1 MKHADNALRTQ
12 ALLLA
17 MKALDVIS
25 KTLDI
30 IAADDAAPAAPAPSA
45 VPSADAAPAAP
56 APSAAPSADAA
67 PAAAG
72 VVGGFSADTESSA
85 ATPSSPCSPKPPKP
99 SKPSSPD
106 TYRADAIRFN
116 EQFLRDHYDLRYNTM
131 KKTTEFRPRQ
141 SESAAAPH
149 SSRGGVRGGVSPLP
163 PGEASVEEA
172 PWQPITERD
181 LNALTVGQLLAGG
194 QSWSYGMKLCID
206 SSRVDSFDPVN
217 DYLGHLPRWDGH
229 DHIAELAARVP
240 TQYEGWPM
248 LFRRWLLAMVAQAR
262 GMSQDHGNSLV
273 PMLIG
278 AQGTGKSTFCKMLLP
293 RQLRQYYMDD
303 IKMDN
308 AEQVERVL
316 GRMWLVNIDEYD
328 SKTQR
333 EQSKIKRLLT
343 ERDVQV
349 RRPRSDQYTLVRRVC
364 SFIATTND
372 RRPLCDPTGSRRYLC
387 VELTGAIDTATP
399 IDHGQLFAQAL
410 HALAQ
415 GEPFFLTREEE
426 AQMEAH
432 NRRYCRQTVLLD
444 AVQAVLQP
452 APTSADTL
460 MTTTDIEEL
469 LAAGGLRPQDMP
481 SPRQLT
487 AALRA
492 AGLRRGAQQGRHGW
506 YAKAVE
512 AENKKSAP

>member
-1 MKHADNALRTQ
+1 M
-12 ALLLA
+12 
-17 MKALDVIS
+17 
-25 KTLDI
+25 
-30 IAADDAAPAAPAPSA
+30 
-45 VPSADAAPAAP
+45 
-56 APSAAPSADAA
+56 
-67 PAAAG
+67 
-72 VVGGFSADTESSA
+72 
-85 ATPSSPCSPKPPKP
+85 
-99 SKPSSPD
+99 
-106 TYRADAIRFN
+106 
-116 EQFLRDHYDLRYNTM
+116 
-131 KKTTEFRPRQ
+131 
-141 SESAAAPH
+141 
-149 SSRGGVRGGVSPLP
+149 
-163 PGEASVEEA
+163 EEA

-328 SKTQR
+328 AKTQR

-426 AQMEAH
+426 AVMEAH
-432 NRRYCRQTVLLD
+432 NRRYCRQTVLQD

-452 APTSADTL
+452 APTSPDTL
-460 MTTTDIEEL
+460 MTTTDLEEL
-469 LAAGGLRPQDMP
+469 LAASGLRPQDMP

-492 AGLRRGAQQGRHGW
+492 AGLRQGAQQGRHGW

-512 AENKKSAP
+512 AATEKSECADMAI

>member
-1 MKHADNALRTQ
+1 MEEAAARYLCTPKTADTMKHADNALRTQ

-30 IAADDAAPAAPAPSA
+30 IAADDAVPAAPAP
-45 VPSADAAPAAP
+45 
-56 APSAAPSADAA
+56 
-67 PAAAG
+67 
-72 VVGGFSADTESSA
+72 SA

-141 SESAAAPH
+141 SESAAAPLP
-149 SSRGGVRGGVSPLP
+149 SRVRGGVSPLP
-163 PGEASVEEA
+163 LGEASGEEA

-328 SKTQR
+328 AKTQR

-460 MTTTDIEEL
+460 MTATDIEEL

-512 AENKKSAP
+512 ADTENTGAPQNVIYRR

>member
-1 MKHADNALRTQ
+1 MKNTDNALRSQ

-17 MKALDVIS
+17 MKALDIIS
-25 KTLDI
+25 KALDI
-30 IAADDAAPAAPAPSA
+30 IAVDDAANVDTPTDAPADDAAN
-45 VPSADAAPAAP
+45 VDTHADDTPTAS
-56 APSAAPSADAA
+56 SAAPSAATS
-67 PAAAG
+67 
-72 VVGGFSADTESSA
+72 VGGFSADAVSPSA
-85 ATPSSPCSPKPPKP
+85 PAVSSSPNP
-99 SKPSSPD
+99 SPD

-131 KKTTEFRPRQ
+131 KKTTEFRPKQ
-141 SESAAAPH
+141 LEVPISQVLSPNDQTPN
-149 SSRGGVRGGVSPLP
+149 SPLLQDWLP
-163 PGEASVEEA
+163 L
-172 PWQPITERD
+172 TDRD
-181 LNALTVGQLLAGG
+181 LNAITVGQLLAGG

-206 SSRVDSFDPVN
+206 SSRVESFDPVA
-217 DYLGHLPRWDGH
+217 DYLDHLPQWDGR
-229 DHIAELAARVP
+229 DHIADLAARVP
-240 TQYEGWPM
+240 TQYAEWPV

-262 GMSQDHGNSLV
+262 GMSPDHGNSLV
-273 PMLIG
+273 PLLIG

-303 IKMDN
+303 IKMDS

-333 EQSKIKRLLT
+333 EQAKIKRLLT

-387 VELTGAIDTATP
+387 VEIDGTIDTLTP
-399 IDHGQLFAQAL
+399 VDHGQLFAQAL

-426 AQMEAH
+426 AAMEAH
-432 NRRYCRQTVLLD
+432 NRRYCRQTVLQD
-444 AVQAVLQP
+444 AVQSLLQP
-452 APTSADTL
+452 APTSPDTL

-469 LAAGGLRPQDMP
+469 LAANGLRPQDMP
-481 SPRQLT
+481 SPRHLT

-492 AGLRRGAQQGRHGW
+492 AGLRQGAQQGRHGW

-512 AENKKSAP
+512 TATEKSRCATFWI